1 MCHLKCTGKR
11 VIKIGYQYVPVGS
24 FKVSGANID
33 IIDIIILFDMV
44 AESLDI

>member
-33 IIDIIILFDMV
+33 IIDIIFDMV